1 MNKKGLLVPLSP
13 NEETTLRRITYG
25 LVAPSD
31 LNKRDVGRLTSLGL
45 VMARGNSFALTPLG
59 EQRVAQL
66 PNNARVPQ
74 TAVNGWGHT

>member
-1 MNKKGLLVPLSP
+1 MEEGLLVPLSP

-31 LNKRDVGRLTSLGL
+31 LNKRDVERLTSLGL
-45 VMARGNSFALTPLG
+45 IMALGNSFALTPLG

-66 PNNARVPQ
+66 TNSPL
-74 TAVNGWGHT
+74 VNGWGHT